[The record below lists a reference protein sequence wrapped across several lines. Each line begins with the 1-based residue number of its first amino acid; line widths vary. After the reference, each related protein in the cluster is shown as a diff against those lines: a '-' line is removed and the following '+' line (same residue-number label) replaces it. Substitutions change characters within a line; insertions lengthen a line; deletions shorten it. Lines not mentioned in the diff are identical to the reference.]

1 MKKIITLLAS
11 GMLAT
16 SSFAIP
22 AMRMWRSIKQV
33 DGTVLKVM
41 TVGDEHF
48 NYALTDD
55 GIPLLPHDGNYYY
68 ARIED
73 NQLAA
78 TSVLAHEKG
87 LRKDREELVAAAL
100 QQVRQ
105 LQRQKEI
112 HVSSKPFGQGFGTT
126 WEGKK
131 KGLVVLVEFEDMAFK
146 NPKDVVTLRPRE
158 NDVKSLY
165 ENMLNKV
172 GYTNNNGAI
181 GSVHDYFLDQ
191 SNGKVRPHFR
201 CHRTRKAQASV

>member
-73 NQLAA
+73 NQLVA

-131 KGLVVLVEFEDMAFK
+131 KGLVVLVEVEDMALTRR
-146 NPKDVVTLRPRE
+146 DIRIITVLLEVYMIISSTRAT
-158 NDVKSLY
+158 VSSTSLS
-165 ENMLNKV
+165 M
-172 GYTNNNGAI
+172 
-181 GSVHDYFLDQ
+181 SSD
-191 SNGKVRPHFR
+191 P
-201 CHRTRKAQASV
+201 